1 MLYVL
6 TNLEEVTPYMEQ
18 CLHELWRRSGTQLH
32 RSMIPFLERVQE
44 MDCPI
49 SFPSSNVC
57 YMLSM
62 SFEVALTFE

>member
-1 MLYVL
+1 
-6 TNLEEVTPYMEQ
+6 MEQ